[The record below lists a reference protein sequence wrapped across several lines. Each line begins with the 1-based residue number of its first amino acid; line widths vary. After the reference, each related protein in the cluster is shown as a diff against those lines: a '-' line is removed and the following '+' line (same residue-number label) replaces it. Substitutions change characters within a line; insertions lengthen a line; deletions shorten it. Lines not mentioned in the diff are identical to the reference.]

1 MQLSLFDDSISTL
14 AAHSAY
20 SVQVEPPE
28 DVSPFGPVIH
38 SYSRAQAI
46 EACPPGRTPGRCER
60 SRRDGVLV
68 DVTVTAKEVGF
79 RWPVVITAAL
89 HDRLTPSQHDVSIG
103 QDYDG
108 RLWDALWLAAYT
120 IKLADPGTDTVTYTV
135 VLQEVEAKSGQP
147 VNVDIRLWD
156 VCGPGDEGE
165 PVVTI
170 GFPEDF

>member
-1 MQLSLFDDSISTL
+1 MQLRLFDDSISTL
-14 AAHSAY
+14 AANSAY

-38 SYSRAQAI
+38 SYTRAQAI
-46 EACPPGRTPGRCER
+46 E
-60 SRRDGVLV
+60 DGVLV
-68 DVTVTAKEVGF
+68 DVSETAKEVGF

-89 HDRLTPSQHDVSIG
+89 HDRLTPPKADQSIG

-108 RLWDALWLAAYT
+108 RLWDVLWLAAYES
-120 IKLADPGTDTVTYTV
+120 KLSDPGTDTVTFTV

-147 VNVDIRLWD
+147 VNVDLRLWA

-165 PVVTI
+165 PVDTI